1 MARRRRSGAGW
12 LIGIVVLLA
21 VLWVGYWAAAN
32 YAAGMAIARA
42 NARGLQCQTLD
53 TGGFPLQV
61 DVRCDQA
68 AYAQNG
74 TTAAIGGFLAHA
86 PLFEPGTVSARLE
99 SPLTLNLPGRNL
111 ALTATWTA
119 GSAGGGAWIDGVN
132 AANAA
137 FTTLKVES
145 TGNAPVASLAADSAS
160 GALTPASVG
169 AYDVATSLHRLTLTR
184 SDGTA
189 YPTLDLDAT
198 ATAENVGPLGTDPA
212 RALLNW
218 LRGTPKIDI
227 KRFRVAANDAIISA
241 SGNLSL
247 SKAGLLNG
255 NLLLHYNS
263 IEALA
268 NLIETLRP
276 GTREKYDAAFQ
287 GIAAMSQKVDTEDGP
302 ALQTAL
308 TFTDGLIWLTVIP
321 LPMQPIPPI
330 RF

>member
-1 MARRRRSGAGW
+1 MAKRRGGIGW
-12 LIGIVVLLA
+12 LIGIVVLIA

-32 YAAGMAIARA
+32 FAAGMAIARA
-42 NARGLQCQTLD
+42 NARGLACQTLD
-53 TGGFPLQV
+53 IGGFPLQI
-61 DVRCDQA
+61 DIRCDQA
-68 AYAQNG
+68 AYSG
-74 TTAAIGGFLAHA
+74 TGANAAIGGFLAHA
-86 PLFEPGTVSARLE
+86 PLFTPGKVNARLE

-111 ALTATWTA
+111 ALTATWTV
-119 GSAGGGAWIDGVN
+119 GSAGGGAWFGGIN
-132 AANAA
+132 AADAA

-145 TGNAPVASLAADSAS
+145 PTGLPVAAIAADSAS
-160 GALTPASVG
+160 GALTPAGGGS
-169 AYDVATSLHRLTLTR
+169 YDIATSLHRLTLTKT
-184 SDGTA
+184 DGTA
-189 YPTLDLDAT
+189 FPTFDLDAQVT
-198 ATAENVGPLGTDPA
+198 ADNVGPLGTDPSA
-212 RALLNW
+212 AFLAW
-218 LRGTPKIDI
+218 LRDAPKADI
-227 KRFRVAANDAIISA
+227 KRLRIAANDAIISA

-247 SKAGLLNG
+247 SKDGFLNG
-255 NLLLHYNS
+255 NLLLRYNS

-287 GIAAMSQKVDTEDGP
+287 GIAAMSKPVQTEDGP